1 MAMDPERSRRLRK
14 RLGFVAFVLALGF
27 LIYQTFDHKDAIT
40 STIVL
45 ELGPRSDE
53 VSRVEVDLWCGT
65 DSAGKFVRERLPDLP
80 IGDPRFTAR
89 FSDSS
94 ATATIRIVV
103 GGRLIETTRRIHP
116 ERNATITLPLAAEL
130 DTP

>member
-1 MAMDPERSRRLRK
+1 MDPERSRRLRK

-45 ELGPRSDE
+45 ELGPNSDA
-53 VSRVEVDLWCGT
+53 VSRVEADLSCGS
-65 DSAGKFVRERLPDLP
+65 DSAGTFARDRLPDIP

-89 FSDSS
+89 FSGTACS
-94 ATATIRIVV
+94 ANIRLYTN
-103 GGRLIETTRRIHP
+103 GRLIETTRRITP
-116 ERNATITLPLAAEL
+116 ERNATIMIPLAAEL